1 MKKRSTWDAARAWVG
16 EKLVHPD
23 ARRSKYDTLENQFL
37 GFGTGR
43 DKLHHGHFTM
53 HAKLSD
59 QELYALYYTDHVSA
73 KIVNKGP
80 EEMLR
85 RGYKLTS
92 KKNPKGAEA
101 LQKIGESET
110 LQVSKKILRGLQWGA
125 LWGGAVGVMGAN
137 DSTDLS
143 LPLNPGGVREVRYLN
158 VIDRRYV
165 TVTKYQEDPT
175 LPRFGEP
182 EIYGVGGVIGVP
194 IMYVHASR
202 IIRFVG
208 VPETD
213 PITLRQLNGWTY
225 SKLQRPYDVIR
236 SFAMQFK
243 ALEHLMSDASQGVW
257 KIQSLLEM
265 LGSNRDELM
274 TRMVFADMTRSAG
287 RALMLDAET
296 EDFERIATSFAGLK
310 DVLETTMM
318 QVSAAADLPVTL
330 LMGRSPAGQNAT
342 GDSDFR
348 AWYDV
353 LGTDQINEVK
363 PAMLQV
369 YNVISRGEIDDLDI
383 EFPPLWQPTEQE
395 KATTYLATA
404 QGDQIY
410 STVIGA
416 VQAEQ
421 IAIARFGSG
430 NGKIKIDE
438 DALNISLSHEIELM
452 KMDPQ
457 EKAEHQAEIMKTTQP
472 QQPADADPKAK
483 PDAAQKPPSK

>member
-16 EKLVHPD
+16 EMLVHPD
-23 ARRSKYDTLENQFL
+23 ARRGKYDGLENPFL

-53 HAKLSD
+53 HSKLSD
-59 QELYALYYTDHVSA
+59 LELYALYYTDDVSA

-85 RGYKLTS
+85 RGYKLVS
-92 KKNPKGAEA
+92 KKNPKGAEL
-101 LQKIGESET
+101 LQKQGEGPA
-110 LQVSKKILRGLQWGA
+110 LQVSKKILRGFQWGA
-125 LWGGAVGVMGAN
+125 LWGGAVGVMGSN
-137 DSTDLS
+137 DSTDLT
-143 LPLNPGGVREVRYLN
+143 LPLDASRAREMLYLN

-165 TVTKYQEDPT
+165 TVTKYQENPT

-202 IIRFVG
+202 IVRFVG

-265 LGSNRDELM
+265 LGSNRDELI
-274 TRMVFADMTRSAG
+274 TRMVFSDMTRSAG
-287 RALMLDAET
+287 RAIMLDAET
-296 EDFERIATSFAGLK
+296 ESFEREATSFAGLK
-310 DVLETTMM
+310 EVLETTMM
-318 QVSAAADLPVTL
+318 RCAAAAEMPVTL

-353 LGTDQINEVK
+353 LATDQMNDVK
-363 PAMLQV
+363 PAFLQV
-369 YNVISRGEIDDLDI
+369 YNAMSRGEIDDLDI

-395 KATTYLATA
+395 KAATYLANA

-410 STVIGA
+410 STTIGA
-416 VQAEQ
+416 VTPEQ

-438 DALNISLSHEIELM
+438 DALNVSLSHEIELM

-457 EKAEHQAEIMKTTQP
+457 DKAAHQAELMKTTQP
-472 QQPADADPKAK
+472 VQPADAGEAEA
-483 PDAAQKPPSK
+483 DAAEKPPSK

>member
-16 EKLVHPD
+16 ERLVHPD
-23 ARRSKYDTLENQFL
+23 ARRGKYDGLENQFL

-53 HAKLSD
+53 HSKLSD

-73 KIVNKGP
+73 KIINKGP

-101 LQKIGESET
+101 LQKQGEAEA
-110 LQVSKKILRGLQWGA
+110 LQLSKKILRGLQWGA
-125 LWGGAVGVMGAN
+125 LWGGAVAVIGAN
-137 DSTDLS
+137 DSPDLS
-143 LPLNPGGVREVRYLN
+143 LPLNAAGVRDVKFLN

-165 TVTKYQEDPT
+165 TVTRYQENAT

-194 IMYVHASR
+194 IMNVHASR
-202 IIRFVG
+202 IVRFVG

-243 ALEHLMSDASQGVW
+243 AVEHLMSDASQGVW

-265 LGSNRDELM
+265 LGSNRDELI
-274 TRMVFADMTRSAG
+274 TRMVFSDMTRSAG
-287 RALMLDAET
+287 RAIMLDAET
-296 EDFERIATSFAGLK
+296 ETFERVSTSFAGLK
-310 DVLETTMM
+310 DVLETTIM
-318 QVSAAADLPVTL
+318 QVAAAADMPVTL

-353 LGTDQINEVK
+353 LGTDQTNEVK

-395 KATTYLATA
+395 KATTYLANA

-416 VQAEQ
+416 VQPEQ

-438 DALNISLSHEIELM
+438 DALNKSLSHEIELM

-457 EKAEHQAEIMKTTQP
+457 EKAEHQATI
-472 QQPADADPKAK
+472 QQITKPPADPNETPNPNAAD
-483 PDAAQKPPSK
+483 KPPSK